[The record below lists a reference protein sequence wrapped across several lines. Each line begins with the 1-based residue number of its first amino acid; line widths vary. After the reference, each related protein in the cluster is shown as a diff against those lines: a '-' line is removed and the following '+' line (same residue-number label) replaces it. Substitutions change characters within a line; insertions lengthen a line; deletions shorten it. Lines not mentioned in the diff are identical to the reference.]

1 MKKIYS
7 DYFQKSK
14 VFLYPLLN
22 IKKGI
27 RFVPLQTYISWGTS
41 VPESKNKFFCLYE
54 IDKKEKDVFNY
65 FIKTI
70 EENIYFEEYN
80 LIFQKDDKKLWLF
93 TFDLTIYKSDMNKFK
108 KGQYSKF
115 SERTKKII
123 TKFFGEIGTI
133 AKYIESYLYPGYYY
147 EIYSDILN
155 IPIESLEEV
164 GQLCDKPDMKKE
176 NFEKEIVEVQIF
188 K

>member
-7 DYFQKSK
+7 NYFQKSK
-14 VFLYPLLN
+14 VFLYPLLG

-41 VPESKNKFFCLYE
+41 VPESKNKLFCLYE
-54 IDKKEKDVFNY
+54 IDKKNKKAFNI
-65 FIKTI
+65 FIEQIK
-70 EENIYFEEYN
+70 ENIYFESFD
-80 LIFQKDDKKLWLF
+80 LVKQKDDKKLWLF
-93 TFDLTIYKSDMNKFK
+93 TFDLRVYKTDLKHFK

-115 SERTKKII
+115 SKI
-123 TKFFGEIGTI
+123 TKHIIKSFFGDTGTI
-133 AKYIESYLYPGYYY
+133 AEYIESYLYPGYFYDTY
-147 EIYSDILN
+147 AEILKVPVEDLHK
-155 IPIESLEEV
+155 V

-176 NFEKEIVEVQIF
+176 NFEKEAVALELF

>member
-14 VFLYPLLN
+14 VFLYPLLG

-27 RFVPLQTYISWGTS
+27 RFVPLQTYISWGTD

-54 IDKKEKDVFNY
+54 VDKNNKDIFNH

-80 LIFQKDDKKLWLF
+80 CIVEKNNKKLWLF
-93 TFDLTIYKSDMNKFK
+93 IFDLTVYKSDLNKFK

-115 SERTKKII
+115 SSRTKK
-123 TKFFGEIGTI
+123 TI
-133 AKYIESYLYPGYYY
+133 PHI
-147 EIYSDILN
+147 ILN
-155 IPIESLEEV
+155 KRGTSE
-164 GQLCDKPDMKKE
+164 
-176 NFEKEIVEVQIF
+176 
-188 K
+188 